1 MDVMLSGPELGVR
14 ALWAK
19 FRDELEAIKTPV
31 LEHTILHADTRLTRA
46 LYTYELGLRIQR
58 RSARTR

>member
-1 MDVMLSGPELGVR
+1 LNGPDLGVR

-19 FRDELEAIKTPV
+19 FRDELQAIKTPV

-46 LYTYELGLRIQR
+46 LYTYELGVRMQR
-58 RSARTR
+58 ASAHHTR